1 MTYSQIIGWV
11 IILLSIAIIIASYIL
26 ELGFPFASVTLILLG
41 IIFILVG
48 EEDAEV
54 DCENANGKTRDEAL
68 AKSLFPGL
76 GNIYLEEKVKGIL
89 IMGVFGFAIVM
100 MALPFVWGEE
110 VVVTIVYSIPLIV
123 FSIAYSAI
131 ETTESCNKLNLPFKG
146 GIFELNIK
154 NTATAKSITLAMLS
168 LCMLA
173 IDPLMRIELQGYD
186 YSQLLIA
193 DVCSIFILICA
204 VYLYI
209 NQKNVNQSPIKG

>member
-1 MTYSQIIGWV
+1 M
-11 IILLSIAIIIASYIL
+11 
-26 ELGFPFASVTLILLG
+26 
-41 IIFILVG
+41 VG
-48 EEDAEV
+48 EEDAEI

-123 FSIAYSAI
+123 FSIVYSAI

-168 LCMLA
+168 LCILA

-193 DVCSIFILICA
+193 DVCATFILICA
-204 VYLYI
+204 VYLHI